1 MDVEDLEKLQ
11 RQYPDTSFV
20 FIYHTTKEGKF
31 KGVNSHAHEVDVIIQ
46 VEKGQATSTGRF
58 NDGGRMKISTFT

>member
-20 FIYHTTKEGKF
+20 FIYHTTKVGKF

-46 VEKGQATSTGRF
+46 VKKGQATSTGRF
-58 NDGGRMKISTFT
+58 NAGGSMKI